1 MFNRIGAKINHYA
14 TRGARLGK
22 KVAGHVKRLG
32 EKVLPLAKGVLGLV
46 QAVGGNNKMVGKLVS
61 AGNAGVAMG
70 DKAVALSNRVL
81 AHQGTGSMVST
92 IRDRT
97 GRAYKSMVAGDSTQA
112 LGLLR
117 DGQRVAGSVRT
128 QVVSQ
133 AKSALQKVRRK

>member
-1 MFNRIGAKINHYA
+1 
-14 TRGARLGK
+14 
-22 KVAGHVKRLG
+22 
-32 EKVLPLAKGVLGLV
+32 
-46 QAVGGNNKMVGKLVS
+46 
-61 AGNAGVAMG
+61 
-70 DKAVALSNRVL
+70 
-81 AHQGTGSMVST
+81 MVST